1 MQRYGVLNGSGSD
14 SGQHLLHWLY
24 MFISWGTIYFPLAS
38 IFLFLP
44 HFLSLAKTE
53 ESLTLVHFLS
63 PKNVFHTL
71 IRSEKTTTTTTKK
84 TQHSIYWVT
93 LMGMILWQGLSWKW
107 EKQRHLEVEGLCS
120 LGLPEQQSTL
130 NHLIAGE
137 FPSCYLDHS
146 ALLSKDTLYAHF
158 ASWKAGLNVVSIRQP
173 FMECLS

>member
-53 ESLTLVHFLS
+53 ENLTLVHFLS
-63 PKNVFHTL
+63 LKKVFHSL
-71 IRSEKTTTTTTKK
+71 IRSEKNKK
-84 TQHSIYWVT
+84 QKNQHPIYRVT

-146 ALLSKDTLYAHF
+146 ALLSKDTLHAHF
-158 ASWKAGLNVVSIRQP
+158 ASWKAGFNVVSIR
-173 FMECLS
+173 